1 MKHRPFNLK
10 NNPTQDDDSGLTA
23 LLHAWKGLEPHT
35 GFETAVWRRIHA
47 VSAPKSPVLSIFGR
61 LWEWVAP
68 YPAWASAMA
77 AAAGILVGVG
87 LAFSEPALRKS
98 HQADEPL
105 LHSRTLA
112 GSYLTMTTGGP
123 R

>member
-1 MKHRPFNLK
+1 M
-10 NNPTQDDDSGLTA
+10 
-23 LLHAWKGLEPHT
+23 EPHA
-35 GFETAVWRRIHA
+35 GFETAVWQRIHA
-47 VSAPKSPVLSIFGR
+47 VSAPKLPGFSILDR
-61 LWEWVAP
+61 LREWVVP

-77 AAAGILVGVG
+77 AAAGIVFGVG